1 MDHNISDQ
9 LFNMTNSYTT
19 KLLEQSHV
27 CNFTYFNF
35 YKILFTNIQT
45 KIYNLIYNICWK
57 FHKTMIS
64 YIFSYILNDA
74 NVKYMIL
81 ILHSILK

>member
-1 MDHNISDQ
+1 MDHNVSDQ

-19 KLLEQSHV
+19 KPLEQSHV

-45 KIYNLIYNICWK
+45 KIYNLIY
-57 FHKTMIS
+57 MLEIS
-64 YIFSYILNDA
+64 
-74 NVKYMIL
+74 
-81 ILHSILK
+81 